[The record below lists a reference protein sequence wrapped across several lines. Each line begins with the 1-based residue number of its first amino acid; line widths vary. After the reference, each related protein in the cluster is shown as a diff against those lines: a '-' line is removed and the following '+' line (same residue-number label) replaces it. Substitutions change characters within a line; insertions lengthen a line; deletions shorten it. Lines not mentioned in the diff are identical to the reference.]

1 MATIK
6 DKASSR
12 KALLVVVVEGV
23 FSSSSSSPPPKNVW
37 TCVNTDK
44 ISSFPPTPPGARHK
58 VDNKLKTCDFDRS
71 PTFFI
76 PNSFSHPL
84 TKAGAYFPYKSIT
97 ITSSLLLPS
106 PSPSPSVSIVVSS
119 PSFSTLID
127 ENFKFVVSELISC
140 VVTASNLV
148 NVSKIPTRQF
158 SSRSLN
164 RCTKAKATH
173 STDFDFLRTTY
184 CLDHKNPGSCFLV
197 STTANSARI
206 ADRRTFQDSSSSS
219 SS

>member
-58 VDNKLKTCDFDRS
+58 VDNRLKTCDFDRS

-76 PNSFSHPL
+76 PKSFSHPL

-97 ITSSLLLPS
+97 ITSSVLLL
-106 PSPSPSVSIVVSS
+106 PSPSPSVSIVVSAS
-119 PSFSTLID
+119 SLLSID
-127 ENFKFVVSELISC
+127 ENFKLVVSELISW
-140 VVTASNLV
+140 VVTASNFV

-164 RCTKAKATH
+164 RCTRANATH
-173 STDFDFLRTTY
+173 STDLLFFRTAY
-184 CLDHKNPGSCFLV
+184 CLDHKNPGSCFFV

-206 ADRRTFQDSSSSS
+206 AERRTFHDSSSSS